1 MINERML
8 ELLVLNS
15 LLSGVSTKEF
25 KENNGILLLNT
36 GEEVDGNKL
45 VERQSELTMEFLRP
59 YVIDK
64 NSKE

>member
-1 MINERML
+1 ML

-25 KENNGILLLNT
+25 KENNGILSLNT

-45 VERQSELTMEFLRP
+45 VERQSELAMEFLSP
-59 YVIDK
+59 YVINK